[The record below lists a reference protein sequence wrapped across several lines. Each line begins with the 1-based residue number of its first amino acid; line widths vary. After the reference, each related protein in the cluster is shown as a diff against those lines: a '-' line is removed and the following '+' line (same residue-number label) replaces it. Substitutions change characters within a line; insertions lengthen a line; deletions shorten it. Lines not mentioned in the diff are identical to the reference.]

1 MSEIMK
7 IIDERETKKKQKQIQ
22 KRTRGDRSYR
32 ERVRVKRFSCALE
45 LGFLQWICKA
55 CLIFKSN
62 LELAL
67 SIILKQSELYES
79 KYVAV
84 ECRCLKIWD
93 LFLFYLFLNPSF
105 KMTTSFTNIAR
116 TTASTSK
123 FIYWERFQIIRSW
136 VFILKIIFNFEWIKN

>member
-7 IIDERETKKKQKQIQ
+7 IIDERETKKKKQKQKKQKQIQ
-22 KRTRGDRSYR
+22 KRTRGDRSYS
-32 ERVRVKRFSCALE
+32 ERVRAKRFSCALE
-45 LGFLQWICKA
+45 LGFLQWILIS
-55 CLIFKSN
+55 LIFKSN
-62 LELAL
+62 LELPL

-84 ECRCLKIWD
+84 ECRCLIIWD

-105 KMTTSFTNIAR
+105 KMTTSFANIAR

-123 FIYWERFQIIRSW
+123 FIY
-136 VFILKIIFNFEWIKN
+136 